1 MGVNNKRIT
10 TINNEGRATLWLY
23 LVLII
28 ICNYAAFRFIPQAW
42 IAYLILL
49 ITVTILFLLIN
60 FFRNPRRIF
69 PSQDR
74 KDVIVAAA
82 DGKIVAIE
90 EVDETDY
97 FMGRCIVISTF
108 MNIFSVHA
116 NWVPSNGTVTK
127 VEHTDGSFHAAFK
140 PKSST
145 ENERSLI
152 VIKTDTNKEI
162 MVRQIAGAMARRVVT
177 YCKPGQEC
185 SIDQHLGFIK
195 FGSRVDIYIPKDSF
209 VCVKLGQKV
218 KANHTILA
226 KLQ

>member
-1 MGVNNKRIT
+1 MGVNNKKIT
-10 TINNEGRATLWLY
+10 TINKEGKATLWLY
-23 LVLII
+23 LIFSI
-28 ICNYAAFRFIPQAW
+28 ICNYLIFRFVPQTW
-42 IAYLILL
+42 IAYIVLL
-49 ITVTILFLLIN
+49 ATLVVFSLLIN

-69 PSQDR
+69 PSQD
-74 KDVIVAAA
+74 KENVVVAAA

-108 MNIFSVHA
+108 MSVFSVHA

-162 MVRQIAGAMARRVVT
+162 IVRQIAGALARRVVT

-218 KANHTILA
+218 KANQTILA